1 MRVTNNAMCFEANH
15 PYISLT
21 LNKTMGSHQSACWAC
36 IGKMRSLYMKFSR
49 LVCMNFKCLPALNPE
64 F

>member
-1 MRVTNNAMCFEANH
+1 MLLKHLYFREGMRVTNNAMCFEANH

-36 IGKMRSLYMKFSR
+36 IGKMRSLSI
-49 LVCMNFKCLPALNPE
+49 
-64 F
+64 